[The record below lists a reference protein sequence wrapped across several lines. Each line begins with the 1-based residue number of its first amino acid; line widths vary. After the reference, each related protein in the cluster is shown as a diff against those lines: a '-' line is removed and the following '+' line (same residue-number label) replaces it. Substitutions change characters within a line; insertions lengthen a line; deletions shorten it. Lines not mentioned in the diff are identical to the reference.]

1 LKPFSTSISN
11 QKKEKVISLLIFFRR
26 KNVKFIVEIWRFTI
40 NHLNTVTN
48 NVNFRKLFLYKK
60 LSVLIRTIL
69 TSLKILPMNSML
81 INSNI
86 GDFEFEI
93 EEGETILLENYQK
106 MQFGNYSDNIGSIN
120 MQVFYMTKTA
130 IFNYED
136 LMVKIKNF
144 TF

>member
-1 LKPFSTSISN
+1 
-11 QKKEKVISLLIFFRR
+11 
-26 KNVKFIVEIWRFTI
+26 
-40 NHLNTVTN
+40 
-48 NVNFRKLFLYKK
+48 
-60 LSVLIRTIL
+60 
-69 TSLKILPMNSML
+69 MNSML